1 MLIRFVSLVIR
12 ICDYELADNEVE
24 ILYVIIF
31 IDSDIQ
37 SPA

>member
-12 ICDYELADNEVE
+12 ICDYELPDNEVE

-31 IDSDIQ
+31 IDSDLR
-37 SPA
+37 SSA